1 MWNIVVMATTNLV
14 VQFVG
19 QLEKKS
25 KAKTAP
31 EAPMWSNRVQD
42 AELQEMVDAG
52 NCLSVQQPYA
62 TLTIDGIKQ

>member
-1 MWNIVVMATTNLV
+1 MVMATADLV

-25 KAKTAP
+25 KGNTAP
-31 EAPMWSNRVQD
+31 AAPMWSNRIQD

-62 TLTIDGIKQ
+62 TLVIDGIKQ